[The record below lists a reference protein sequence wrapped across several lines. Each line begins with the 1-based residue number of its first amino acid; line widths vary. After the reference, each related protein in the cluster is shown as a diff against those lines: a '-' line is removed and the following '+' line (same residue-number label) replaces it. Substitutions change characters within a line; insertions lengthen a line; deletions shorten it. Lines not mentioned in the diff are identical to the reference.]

1 MSVDT
6 TNRKDQFT
14 LNKTTATFDFTF
26 RAIPTKPEDIKCLVT
41 TNATDT
47 ALTYTTNYTVAVDS
61 SGIGGVVTLVSV
73 ASIGLGT
80 LTVYR
85 ETTNKQESDYE
96 DYSQFPADT
105 LETDLDIRTMV
116 SQETVETIAR
126 CVKVPVSST
135 ITSLETPSPDAG
147 KALIWNATA
156 TGLTNSTININ
167 DFQSSVTTVQSSA
180 TVAINAATLSAS
192 SATVSLDAATLSAS
206 SATVAASLSSLY
218 LTDSNTIIS
227 NQVFN

>member
-6 TNRKDQFT
+6 TNRKDKFT
-14 LNKTTATFDFTF
+14 LNGTTSSFDFTF
-26 RAIPTKPEDIKCLVT
+26 RAIPAQPEDVKCIVT
-41 TNATDT
+41 TNSTDT
-47 ALTYTTNYTVAVDS
+47 TLTYLTNYTVAVDS
-61 SGIGGVVTLVSV
+61 SGVGGVVSLISA
-73 ASIGLGT
+73 ASIGLGS

-85 ETTNKQESDYE
+85 ETANVQESDYE

-116 SQETVETIAR
+116 SQETSEDIAR

-135 ITSLETPSPDAG
+135 ITSLETPPPEAG
-147 KALIWNATA
+147 KALVWNSTA
-156 TGLTNSTININ
+156 TGLTNSTINI
-167 DFQSSVTTVQSSA
+167 DDLQDSVTICQSSA
-180 TVAINAATLSAS
+180 TVALNASTLSSS
-192 SATVSLDAATLSAS
+192 SATVSLNAATLSAS